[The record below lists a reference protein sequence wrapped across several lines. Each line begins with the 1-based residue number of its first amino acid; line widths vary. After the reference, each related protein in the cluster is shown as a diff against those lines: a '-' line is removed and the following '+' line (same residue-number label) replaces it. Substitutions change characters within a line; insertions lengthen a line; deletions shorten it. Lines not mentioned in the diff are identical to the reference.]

1 MSQPLVVLIPHGL
14 GKAEAIRRIQSGL
27 DGTRPHVSRL
37 LTVQEE
43 VWNNDQLR
51 FRVSALG
58 QVASGTIEVADD
70 HVRLEVILPRLLALL
85 ADKIKPAISS
95 QGRSML
101 EKK

>member
-1 MSQPLVVLIPHGL
+1 MSRPLTVLIPHSL
-14 GKAEAIRRIQSGL
+14 GKAEAMRRLQSGL
-27 DGTRPHVSRL
+27 DGTRPHLSGL
-37 LTVQEE
+37 LTIQEE

-70 HVRLEVILPRLLALL
+70 HVRLEVILPWLLSLL

-95 QGRSML
+95 QGRLML